1 MAVSDIFEQIS
12 TRQIVAL
19 MLHDQLSDYFGFLG
33 LRGYQALHEQ
43 RYRAESAEMRATHR
57 FYLSRFGR
65 LLPAGRP
72 EDPAA
77 LPSAWRGR
85 SWAEVDASTRRRA
98 VKDGFERWVSWER
111 GTCQLLSQSVRQ
123 LLDLGEIA
131 SADYVRRMLA
141 DTDQELADAAQMLL
155 ELEAVDYD
163 LTVIVP
169 AQTALEG

>member
-19 MLHDQLSDYFGFLG
+19 MLHDQLADYFGFLG

-43 RYRAESAEMRATHR
+43 RYREESAEMRATHR
-57 FYLSRFGR
+57 FYLSRFNR

-72 EDPAA
+72 EDPAV
-77 LPSAWRGR
+77 LPTSWRGR
-85 SWAEVDASTRRRA
+85 ERAEVDASTRRRA

-111 GTCQLLSQSVRQ
+111 GTCQLLSQSARQ
-123 LLDLGEIA
+123 LLDAGELA
-131 SADYVRRMLA
+131 AADYVRRLLVDVDEERA
-141 DTDQELADAAQMLL
+141 EATAMLL

-163 LTVIVP
+163 LGVIVP
-169 AQTALEG
+169 AQATLEK